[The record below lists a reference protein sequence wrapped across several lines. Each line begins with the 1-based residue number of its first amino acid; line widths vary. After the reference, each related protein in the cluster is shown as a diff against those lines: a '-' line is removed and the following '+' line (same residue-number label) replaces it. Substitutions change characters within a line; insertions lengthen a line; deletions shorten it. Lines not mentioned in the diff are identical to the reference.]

1 MTALMTCEAVGQ
13 CWCGTGV
20 AAVMER
26 NQRVNS
32 SVKLLLLVLI
42 ELSGGEANRSERSL
56 KQV

>member
-1 MTALMTCEAVGQ
+1 MLVRD
-13 CWCGTGV
+13 TGV

-32 SVKLLLLVLI
+32 SDKLLLLVLI
-42 ELSGGEANRSERSL
+42 EWSGGEANRSERSL